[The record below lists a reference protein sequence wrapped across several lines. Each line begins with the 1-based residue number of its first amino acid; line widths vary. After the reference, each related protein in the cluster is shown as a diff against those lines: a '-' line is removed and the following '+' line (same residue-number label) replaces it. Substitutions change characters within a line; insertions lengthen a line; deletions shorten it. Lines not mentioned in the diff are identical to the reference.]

1 MNSLVWQV
9 QGGGGG
15 VGGGGGTAA
24 LYAYKGPAQ
33 AIYSI
38 AAKEG
43 WRTLYKGYS
52 TVSQIAPAQALYM
65 ATYQTAKKTLPG
77 RRNWLKNFKTAK
89 FPNSSELMGRSNLSR
104 CMMF

>member
-24 LYAYKGPAQ
+24 LYA

-52 TVSQIAPAQALYM
+52 TVTQIAPAQALYM

-77 RRNWLKNFKTAK
+77 RRN
-89 FPNSSELMGRSNLSR
+89 
-104 CMMF
+104 

>member
-1 MNSLVWQV
+1 MNSLAWQV

-77 RRNWLKNFKTAK
+77 RRN
-89 FPNSSELMGRSNLSR
+89 
-104 CMMF
+104 